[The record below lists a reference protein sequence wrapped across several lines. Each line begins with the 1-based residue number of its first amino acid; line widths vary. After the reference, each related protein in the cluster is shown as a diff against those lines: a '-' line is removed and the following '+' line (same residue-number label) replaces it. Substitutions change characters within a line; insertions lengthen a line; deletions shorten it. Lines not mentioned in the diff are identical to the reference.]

1 MRQLPSFFSLR
12 AFESAARH
20 ESFTFAAQEL
30 HQTTSAISH
39 QVRSLESWLGLLLFV
54 RHARRVGLTPDGRRL
69 LENLTPAFD
78 MIENACAALRPR
90 GQERVL
96 SVHCSPSFATQWLGP
111 RLGRFMQAHPSTTIR
126 LSSSAEP
133 ADLRREDTVDVDI
146 AYGAPPERAGIVVE
160 PLGLEAIVPMC
171 SPRLVAGRTAL
182 TPADCIRLVLID
194 SRLNPVRWADW
205 CALNALKLPDRARPS
220 FDRGSLAIAA
230 AVDGL
235 GVALET
241 TRFAQAELAKGDL
254 TVLDG
259 PSFLRMERETHF
271 LCYRRANR
279 DSPRVIA
286 FRHWLYSEWTADPAK
301 PGLIPS
307 PASVA

>member
-20 ESFTFAAQEL
+20 ESFTFAAHEL

-39 QVRSLESWLGLLLFV
+39 QVRSLESWLGLLLFI
-54 RHARRVGLTPDGRRL
+54 RHTRRVGLTPEGQRL

-78 MIENACAALRPR
+78 MIENACVALRPR
-90 GQERVL
+90 DQQRVL

-111 RLGRFMQAHPSTTIR
+111 RLGRFMLAHPSTTMR

-133 ADLRREDTVDVDI
+133 VDLRRENTVDVDI

-160 PLGLEAIVPMC
+160 PLGLETTVPMC
-171 SPRLVAGRTAL
+171 SPRLIAGRTLL
-182 TPADCIRLVLID
+182 TPADCIKLVLID
-194 SRLNPVRWADW
+194 SRLNPVQWAEW
-205 CALNALKLPDRARPS
+205 CALNALKLPDRPRPS

-241 TRFAQAELAKGDL
+241 TRFAEAELANGDL
-254 TVLDG
+254 VVLDG
-259 PSFLRMERETHF
+259 PSFLHVERETHF
-271 LCYRRANR
+271 LCFRRADC
-279 DSPRVIA
+279 DSLCIRL
-286 FRHWLYSEWTADPAK
+286 FREWLHSEGVRYP
-301 PGLIPS
+301 PGH
-307 PASVA
+307 A